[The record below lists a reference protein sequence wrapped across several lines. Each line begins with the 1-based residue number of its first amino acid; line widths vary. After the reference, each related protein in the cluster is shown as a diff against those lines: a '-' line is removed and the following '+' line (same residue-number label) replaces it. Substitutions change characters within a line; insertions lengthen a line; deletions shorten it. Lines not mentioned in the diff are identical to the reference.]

1 MKRRLYNWWFIVV
14 GSFIILGSAGMVAAK
29 PKADTFEWVTV
40 VNKNDIMPNAP
51 LEAPPRSRTFN
62 SFNQPS
68 VNRSGVVVL
77 RARSRG
83 GMGQHTRGIYSRDMS
98 NGDVPENS
106 INTIAGGQM
115 LVPFP
120 NNLESSFIEF
130 PSIPRIAIDSNAIAT
145 RGNHPPVWE
154 YIPPGET
161 ENTRAGT
168 SGVYFHPNVSN
179 TSNVLITGSSKLG
192 LVPDFSFFAVPGAP
206 AGTIFDVFPGSP
218 SITDFLFIAFKGNY
232 TEPVGGALL
241 AKTGVFYRR
250 LVAEPAGGDS
260 PVELIANTDTVIP
273 NLPAGTNGIT
283 FGSTAP
289 PSAAGNHMVFV
300 GLDNEE
306 NPTFGGIYQ
315 APLTQP
321 PTLTTLVA
329 LGSAVPDEK
338 GQTFTRLGEGLSYDG
353 RFVAF
358 WGAWGN
364 ETNTLWLDCPT
375 EGNADRIQF
384 CLEEV
389 GDNFPV
395 EVPVNQGIFVYDTFI
410 GKLWMVARTGE
421 EFDDFVFWNFSGR
434 VPGSEEE
441 DDGEPARW
449 RSSAFASVSSPAGA
463 TFRAAFKAR
472 KGEINPTERFY
483 VDPIDGIYVQKGP
496 GQSKSVT
503 VLDTTMFGNIIDP
516 EASAGSL
523 ITALGLEREGLRGKW
538 LAINASMGEEGGEED
553 ASMAGI
559 YLTEVP

>member
-1 MKRRLYNWWFIVV
+1 MGIP
-14 GSFIILGSAGMVAAK
+14 IILFSAGLVPAG
-29 PKADTFEWVTV
+29 PNPDTFEWETV
-40 VNKNDIMPNAP
+40 VNKNDKMPNAP
-51 LEAPPRSRTFN
+51 PDAPPRSKTFN

-68 VNRSGVVVL
+68 VNMSGVVVL

-83 GMGQHTRGIYSRDMS
+83 GMGQHTRGIYSRNMS

-120 NNLESSFIEF
+120 NNLEATFIEF
-130 PSIPRIAIDSNAIAT
+130 PSIPRIAIHANAVAT
-145 RGNHPPVWE
+145 RGNHSPVWE
-154 YIPPGET
+154 FIPPGET

-168 SGVYFHPNVSN
+168 SGVYFHPNALSTGSALN
-179 TSNVLITGSSKLG
+179 TGSSKLG
-192 LVPDFSFFAVPGAP
+192 LVPEFSFFAVPGVP
-206 AGTIFDVFPGSP
+206 EGTIFDVFPGSP

-232 TEPVGGALL
+232 TELVGSNLL
-241 AKTGVFYRR
+241 SKTGVFYRG
-250 LVAEPAGGDS
+250 LVAEPAGGSS
-260 PVELIANTDTVIP
+260 PVELIANTDTLIP
-273 NLPAGTNGIT
+273 NLPNGVTGIT

-289 PSAAGNHMVFV
+289 PSAAGDRMVFV

-306 NPTFGGIYQ
+306 NPTVGGIYQ
-315 APLTQP
+315 AQLAQP

-329 LGSAVPDEK
+329 LGSKVPDEK

-364 ETNTLWLDCPT
+364 DTNILWLDCPT
-375 EGNADRIQF
+375 EGNSERIQF

-395 EVPVNQGIFVYDTFI
+395 QVPLNQGIFVYDTFTT
-410 GKLWMVARTGE
+410 KLRMVARTGDD
-421 EFDDFVFWNFSGR
+421 FDDFVFWNFSGR
-434 VPGSEEE
+434 VPGSQEE

-449 RSSAFASVSSPAGA
+449 RSSSFVSVSGRSGA
-463 TFRAAFKAR
+463 TFSAVFKAR
-472 KGEINPTERFY
+472 NGEIDPTENFY
-483 VDPIDGIYVQKGP
+483 VDPIDGIYLNKGP
-496 GQSKSVT
+496 GQVKGVT
-503 VLDTTMFGNIIDP
+503 VLDTTMFGNTLDP
-516 EASAGSL
+516 EASPGSL

-538 LAINASMGEEGGEED
+538 LVINASMGEEGAEED

-559 YLTEVP
+559 YLTEIP